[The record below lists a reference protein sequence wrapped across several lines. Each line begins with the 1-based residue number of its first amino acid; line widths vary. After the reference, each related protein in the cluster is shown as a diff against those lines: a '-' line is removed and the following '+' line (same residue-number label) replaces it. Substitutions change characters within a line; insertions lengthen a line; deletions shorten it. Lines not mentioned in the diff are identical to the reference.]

1 MMFEVAAFFQQFS
14 YFHFLRP
21 AWFIALLPMIWV
33 LWALKKSSNPIQ
45 RWKHIIAP
53 HLLKALLVPKGN
65 LGWFSPINASFAFA
79 ILVIISLTGPTWKQQ
94 PSPFAEDIAP
104 LVIVLD
110 ASTSMQQ
117 NDIQPSRL
125 ARAKHKIQDL
135 LALRP
140 DGQTGLIVFAGTAHS
155 VLPLT
160 NDPDILLNF
169 LDAIV
174 PDMMPRKGK
183 FPEKSLPIVESM
195 LSEADAAGSVLLIG
209 DGVGPDTALAFD
221 QYFSQSTHQLL
232 ILGVGTRATGES
244 DADNLIA
251 PLEQS
256 ALKSLA
262 SISGGYYQSLTVDQ
276 EDIRKIQFR
285 LTSHFVYSDDGNLPW
300 VDAGYYFI
308 FPIALIALAWFRIGW
323 SLQWLALFL
332 LVTQLAAPA
341 KVYAD
346 DSVPSNLI
354 PQSFMPQWFLSL
366 WLTPNQQGRFFLS
379 QGNYERAANSFDD
392 IAWRG
397 VAYYRGENFE
407 SAVEMFSRIDSAQGF
422 FNLGNAL
429 AHQRAYVLAVK
440 AYRRAL
446 QIDPDHTSA
455 EKNRFRIQKIIDEIN
470 AFSAS
475 QKSEN
480 SDSQRELGDEEPQTA
495 DGAEREDF
503 GQQEIQQFTAE
514 DILLNEET
522 NELWMRQVQ
531 KDPSLFL
538 SAKFYMQLEKNIKP
552 TDAQANDE
560 QPEIGGDDIDD

>member
-1 MMFEVAAFFQQFS
+1 MFEVAAFFQQFS

-21 AWFIALLPMIWV
+21 AWFIALLPMIWA
-33 LWALKKSSNPIQ
+33 LWALKKSSNPTQ
-45 RWKHIIAP
+45 RWKNIIAP
-53 HLLKALLVPKGN
+53 HLLKALLVPKGA
-65 LGWFSPINASFAFA
+65 LSWFSPINASFAFA

-140 DGQTGLIVFAGTAHS
+140 DGQTGLVVFAGTAHS

-160 NDPDILLNF
+160 NDPEILLNF

-195 LSEADAAGSVLLIG
+195 LREADAAGSVLLIG
-209 DGVGPDTALAFD
+209 DGVSPDTALAFD

-232 ILGVGTRATGES
+232 ILGVGKRATDES
-244 DADNLIA
+244 DTEASDLIA

-262 SISGGYYQSLTVDQ
+262 SNSGGYYQSLTVDQ
-276 EDIRKIQFR
+276 EDIRKLQFR
-285 LTSHFVYSDDGNLPW
+285 ITSHFVYSEDGNLPW

-308 FPIALIALAWFRIGW
+308 FPIALVALAWFRIGW
-323 SLQWLALFL
+323 SLQWMVLFL
-332 LVTQLAAPA
+332 LVAQLATPS

-346 DSVPSNLI
+346 DTDTSRL
-354 PQSFMPQWFLSL
+354 MPQWFLSL

-379 QGNYERAANSFDD
+379 QGQYNRAANSFDD

-397 VAYYRGENFE
+397 AAYYRGENFD
-407 SAVEMFSRIDSAQGF
+407 SAVEMFSRIESSQGF

-440 AYRRAL
+440 AYKRAL
-446 QIDPDHTSA
+446 QIDPDHASA
-455 EKNRFRIQKIIDEIN
+455 EKNRIRIQKIIDEIN

-480 SDSQRELGDEEPQTA
+480 SDSQRELGDDEPQTA
-495 DGAEREDF
+495 DGAERENF
-503 GQQEIQQFTAE
+503 EQQEIQQLTAE

-522 NELWMRQVQ
+522 NALWMRQVQ
-531 KDPSLFL
+531 KDPSRFL
-538 SAKFYMQLEKNIKP
+538 SAKFYMQLEQNIKP
-552 TDAQANDE
+552 DDT
-560 QPEIGGDDIDD
+560 QPESGGKDIDD